1 MKNTEKEISN
11 ILGKAQAKKFREEFD
26 GEMLTLKSAFG
37 DAEDPDAVV
46 IFERM
51 HNRKVTKKEFM
62 EITSK
67 GQEADLFLDF
77 LVNDASNLKISN
89 EKLLKLRELQTGIA
103 GA

>member
-1 MKNTEKEISN
+1 MKNVEKEISKV
-11 ILGKAQAKKFREEFD
+11 LGRAQTKKFRVDFD
-26 GEMLTLKSAFG
+26 KEMLTLKIAFG

-46 IFERM
+46 VFERM

-67 GQEADLFLDF
+67 EQEVNLFLDF
-77 LVNDASNLKISN
+77 LINDAASLEISN
-89 EKLLKLRELQTGIA
+89 ENLLKLKELKTSIG

>member
-1 MKNTEKEISN
+1 MKNAEKEIGK
-11 ILGKAQAKKFREEFD
+11 ILGRTLTKKFRDDFD
-26 GEMLTLKSAFG
+26 REMLTLKSAFG

-46 IFERM
+46 VFERM

-67 GQEADLFLDF
+67 EQEVDLFLDF
-77 LVNDASNLKISN
+77 LINDATGLGIGGES
-89 EKLLKLRELQTGIA
+89 LLKLNELQENIG

>member
-1 MKNTEKEISN
+1 MKNVEKEISKV
-11 ILGKAQAKKFREEFD
+11 LGRAQTKKFRVDFD
-26 GEMLTLKSAFG
+26 KEMLTLKSAFG

-46 IFERM
+46 VFERM

-67 GQEADLFLDF
+67 EQEVNLFLDF
-77 LVNDASNLKISN
+77 LINDAASLEISN
-89 EKLLKLRELQTGIA
+89 ENLLKLKELKTSIG